1 MRWRLSLSPLSM
13 HVQRIATAD
22 LQDATA
28 KCSAQSSELMTLSAA
43 HEKLQEDEKRLT
55 MVLFEKT
62 KSLEKE
68 ISTSTK
74 RMERL
79 GRLQAQIDEL
89 TVERDDLQSRVRVL
103 FLQCIGR

>member
-1 MRWRLSLSPLSM
+1 MY
-13 HVQRIATAD
+13 VQRIATAD

-28 KCSAQSSELMTLSAA
+28 KCSAQSFELMTLSAA
-43 HEKLQEDEKRLT
+43 HDKLQEDEKRLT
-55 MVLFEKT
+55 MMLFEKT
-62 KSLEKE
+62 KAWEKE
-68 ISTSTK
+68 STTSMK

-103 FLQCIGR
+103 LLQCMQR